1 MSFCYKSQLL
11 GLGRKKKKTF
21 SSIFLG
27 SVTGLTGEKKVDF
40 ICIWRPHRNEMKT
53 PKKQSDPEACIP
65 F

>member
-11 GLGRKKKKTF
+11 GLGRRKKKKLFFYLLRF
-21 SSIFLG
+21 SDW
-27 SVTGLTGEKKVDF
+27 VNRRKKVDF
-40 ICIWRPHRNEMKT
+40 ICIWRPPRNEMKT